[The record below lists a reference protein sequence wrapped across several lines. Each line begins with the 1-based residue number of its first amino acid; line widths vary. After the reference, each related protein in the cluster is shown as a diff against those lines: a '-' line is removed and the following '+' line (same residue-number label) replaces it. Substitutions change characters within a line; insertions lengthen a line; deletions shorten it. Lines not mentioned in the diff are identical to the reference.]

1 MRFQESLFGCTGTIG
16 TPEHVEELPDRSAG
30 THPQRLQERM
40 LDAVPRVSKRAAPMK
55 ISSKKVRCLLELGIA
70 LAVAIGTPLLAHVG
84 LEYFG
89 ASTADQF
96 VTSTQTPGGTS
107 TSSQPIS
114 IPDYT
119 GNPSVTLS
127 DTSGLSPKS
136 APADPILP
144 DLDASGRCGS
154 VEMVVSLETAPSRG
168 ERRGSIGMVK
178 PSGWHTVRDDSLD
191 GRYLYNRCHLI
202 AWCLTGMNAE
212 KRNLITGTRYMNV
225 EGMLPYETKVS
236 DFIFAGGGRV
246 YYRVTPD
253 FRKGELVARGVR
265 IQAYSLADRGKG
277 VDFDVYCYNVQPGYR
292 IDYATGK
299 AAKVK

>member
-1 MRFQESLFGCTGTIG
+1 MMAPKQWAKCLQKLVIALCIVIPASF
-16 TPEHVEELPDRSAG
+16 V
-30 THPQRLQERM
+30 TH
-40 LDAVPRVSKRAAPMK
+40 
-55 ISSKKVRCLLELGIA
+55 CGIA
-70 LAVAIGTPLLAHVG
+70 LVFNPN
-84 LEYFG
+84 
-89 ASTADQF
+89 SSQF
-96 VTSTQTPGGTS
+96 VTSTQTPDGTS
-107 TSSQPIS
+107 TSGQLIS
-114 IPDYT
+114 IPEYA

-136 APADPILP
+136 APDDPILP
-144 DLDASGRCGS
+144 NLDSSGRCGA
-154 VEMVVSLETAPSRG
+154 VEMVVSLETAPPRG
-168 ERRGSIGMVK
+168 EKRGSIGMVK

-191 GRYLYNRCHLI
+191 GKYLYNRCHLI
-202 AWCLTGMNAE
+202 AWCLSGMSAE

-253 FRKGELVARGVR
+253 FRTGELVARGVR
-265 IQAYSLADRGKG
+265 IQAYSLADRGKSI
-277 VDFDVYCYNVQPGYR
+277 DFDVYCYNVQPGYR